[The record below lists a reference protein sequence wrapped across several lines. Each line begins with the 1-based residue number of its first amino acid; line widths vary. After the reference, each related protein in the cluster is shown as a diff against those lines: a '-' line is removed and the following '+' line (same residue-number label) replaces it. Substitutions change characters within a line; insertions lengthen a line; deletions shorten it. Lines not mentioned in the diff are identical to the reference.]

1 MKRLNLACGTGG
13 ALSRRAL
20 LTALPASTAALAVPS
35 IAPAAPEDPMMP
47 LYRQWMEAR
56 RDWLALVTAPGNENW
71 DDPRSLEARD
81 REHAAEAGMLT
92 LTATS
97 LEGIGAL
104 AALTWD
110 YISPACIDPVEFAER
125 AQSLECR
132 AVMAIWR
139 ACTGLDGYPIT

>member
-1 MKRLNLACGTGG
+1 M
-13 ALSRRAL
+13 SRRAL

-35 IAPAAPEDPMMP
+35 IASATPEDPIMP

-56 RDWLALVTAPGNENW
+56 RDWLALATAPGNENW
-71 DDPRSLEARD
+71 DDPRSLAARD
-81 REHAAEAGMLT
+81 REHAAEAGMLA

-110 YISPACIDPVEFAER
+110 YISPASTDPLEFAER
-125 AQSLECR
+125 AQCLECR

-139 ACTGLDGYPIT
+139 ACTGRDGYPVT